1 MKKVEEVVA
10 LLPTSILVME
20 VLEILME
27 VLVKEVGVLQEQLVV
42 IMVLVV

>member
-1 MKKVEEVVA
+1 MVA
-10 LLPTSILVME
+10 LLQTSTHVME

-27 VLVKEVGVLQEQLVV
+27 VLVKEVGDLRERLVE